1 MDFLQFAPNEGQF
14 APILSAFMLLIIK
27 SQYPS
32 ERRKQMVNKFL
43 ADKRYGFFVSIV
55 GILMSVVAAIV
66 YAVMYHAY
74 VNFMSWTSFAMF
86 LVGSVLALILLVL
99 KMNELASVAAF
110 SGSLL
115 GALFFIRY
123 IYPYVSVVLFG
134 VDISSFSSNFI
145 VSTIFISIAFVITL
159 VAMFLPKV
167 KENN

>member
-43 ADKRYGFFVSIV
+43 ADKRYGF
-55 GILMSVVAAIV
+55 
-66 YAVMYHAY
+66 Y